1 MGHCVER
8 RAKTDAT
15 ATVSLWR
22 PSLTDLSPSKFSNV
36 NGPAMEWSVKNEMAS
51 NRNVDCDFV
60 STVLLLPI
68 LYAVET
74 PIHNN

>member
-1 MGHCVER
+1 
-8 RAKTDAT
+8 
-15 ATVSLWR
+15 
-22 PSLTDLSPSKFSNV
+22 
-36 NGPAMEWSVKNEMAS
+36 MEWSVKNEMAS